1 MKLRTALIITLA
13 SVLGAGTASAQQ
25 QGTSPKPASKA
36 TKAANLAMQ
45 QYLNFNGFIGKP
57 DTLTIK
63 NAQGLPVWDLESY
76 KAYICLD
83 KPAVRD
89 ANDTMIKKQLQ
100 CKIWQAGNERRILKR
115 SYLCEHV

>member
-1 MKLRTALIITLA
+1 ME
-13 SVLGAGTASAQQ
+13 GTASAQQ

-45 QYLNFNGFIGKP
+45 QYLNFDGFIGKP

-63 NAQGLPVWDLESY
+63 NAQGRPVWDLQSY
-76 KAYICLD
+76 KAYISLN

-89 ANDTMIKKQLQ
+89 E
-100 CKIWQAGNERRILKR
+100 NET
-115 SYLCEHV
+115 

>member
-1 MKLRTALIITLA
+1 M
-13 SVLGAGTASAQQ
+13 LGAGIASAQQ

-45 QYLNFNGFIGKP
+45 QYLNFNDKEDFENAARGFIGKP

-63 NAQGLPVWDLESY
+63 NAQGQPVWDLESY
-76 KAYICLD
+76 KAYISLD

-89 ANDTMIKKQLQ
+89 ANDTMIKKQSQ
-100 CKIWQAGNERRILKR
+100 CKIWQAENERRILKR